1 MARIRTIKPEFP
13 QSETVG
19 RLSRDAR
26 LLFVQLWTIADDAG
40 RLRGASRMLASL
52 LYPYDDDAPKL
63 MPKWLEELEAKD
75 CIRCY
80 EVDGSQYIEIINW
93 LKHQKID
100 RPSESRIPPYREG
113 STKPREESRASDA
126 DLGPRTSTKDQE
138 DIRAVAKA
146 TRPSDSSFDEFWKVY
161 PKREGANPKSPARK
175 LFETAVKSR
184 HEIQAI
190 IGGAKRYAAECDRTK
205 IAGTP
210 HVAQAVTW
218 LRQARWEDYP
228 EAGNLTTESETDWDA
243 AFARHKKYG
252 TWPVKYLGPEPG
264 SAGCRAPPEMLEKY
278 GVNLTKQGGHDGE
291 SASHFE
297 RISGVPTSDQGA
309 RILGDVLLARVS
321 GEKH

>member
-1 MARIRTIKPEFP
+1 MPRIRTIKPEFP

-63 MPKWLEELEAKD
+63 MPKWLDELEEKD

-100 RPSESRIPPYREG
+100 RPSESRIPAYREG
-113 STKPREESRASDA
+113 SSKPREESRASDA

-146 TRPSDSSFDEFWKVY
+146 TRPDNPIFEEMFWKVY
-161 PKREGANPKSPARK
+161 PKRKGANPKDPARK
-175 LFETAVKSR
+175 LFEGFVRSGVDPDRIKSALLAGSGFDREKIGTEFIPQAVK
-184 HEIQAI
+184 
-190 IGGAKRYAAECDRTK
+190 
-205 IAGTP
+205 
-210 HVAQAVTW
+210 W
-218 LRQARWEDYP
+218 LRDRRWEDYP
-228 EAGNLTTESETDWDA
+228 EAGIPTTESETDWDA
-243 AFARHKKYG
+243 ALERYRKYS

-264 SAGCRAPPEMLEKY
+264 SVGCQVPREWLEKH
-278 GVNLTKQGGHDGE
+278 GL
-291 SASHFE
+291 SANSE
-297 RISGVPTSDQGA
+297 A
-309 RILGDVLLARVS
+309 A
-321 GEKH
+321 